1 MLLST
6 FGLILALF
14 AVFAAFHVGNDLYKR
29 GRNDLSIVFFLL
41 GLVNFVLGLKWAF
54 DLANMF

>member
-6 FGLILALF
+6 FGLILSLL

-41 GLVNFVLGLKWAF
+41 GLVNFVFGLSWAY
-54 DLANMF
+54 DLANKF